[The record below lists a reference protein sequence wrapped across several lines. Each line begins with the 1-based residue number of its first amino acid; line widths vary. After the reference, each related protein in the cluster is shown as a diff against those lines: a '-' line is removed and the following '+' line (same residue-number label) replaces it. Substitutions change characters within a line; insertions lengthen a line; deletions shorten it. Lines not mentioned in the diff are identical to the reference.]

1 MSAKTFFEKNTLDD
15 FFRALGKEYRR
26 LTGKKTPA
34 EIILIGG
41 ASVLVNY
48 EFRDTTYDVDALIQA
63 ASSMKEAIYTV
74 SDRFGLPE
82 EWLNS
87 DFKKTKSYSPKLV
100 QYSTFYRMFSNVLT
114 VRTIRGEYLIAMKL
128 MSGRKYKNDISDI
141 IGVLWEHYNTDV
153 PLTFSDIDT
162 AVQNLYGGWDDMP
175 EDSLPLI
182 KEFLKT
188 DDFSVLYKKYR
199 SDEIS
204 AKEALVT
211 FDQEYP
217 GALKDSN
224 VNDIISTLKKK
235 KELHGDI

>member
-41 ASVLVNY
+41 ASVLINY
-48 EFRDTTYDVDALIQA
+48 GFRDTTYDVDALIQA

-141 IGVLWEHYNTDV
+141 IGVLWEHYNTGV

-182 KEFLKT
+182 KEFLNS
-188 DDFSVLYKKYR
+188 DDFSELYKKYR

-204 AKEALVT
+204 TKEALVT

-217 GALKDSN
+217 GALKGSN
-224 VNDIISTLKKK
+224 LNDIISTLKKK
-235 KELHGDI
+235 KALLENT